1 LDWVDILH
9 GVYWHVVLPWVKLSG
24 QSEFGRHRN
33 TGQQRLY
40 EFCYL
45 FPFDLWTFYLA
56 RILFLKTWYDLG
68 KVTFRFWCKMCNYP
82 VLQKQSYFSIRP
94 LDQAKILRGVSWHV
108 VLPRFKISSQL
119 EFWKVSKHGST
130 EVVRLLLFTSF
141 WLVDF
146 LFG

>member
-56 RILFLKTWYDLG
+56 RILFLKRWYDLG

-108 VLPRFKISSQL
+108 VLPWFKISSQL

-130 EVVRLLLFTSF
+130 EVVRILLFTSF